1 MLNQITDIT
10 SSTMMLVWGL
20 FTGVLEML
28 GFWKK
33 SGKVL
38 FLGLDNAGKTTLL
51 HLLKEDRLVQHNPTL
66 QVTSEE
72 VSIGKMSF
80 TALDLGGHQAARR
93 LWKDY
98 SNGVNAIVFFVDVCD
113 LMRFEESR
121 HELWSLLL
129 EQQLAD
135 CPILILGNKI
145 DRSDPV
151 NSEEFI
157 LRYFQLHHLTTGKG
171 DISRSEL
178 ENRRPLEFFMC
189 SVLRRQ
195 GYIEGFRW
203 LSQYM

>member
-1 MLNQITDIT
+1 
-10 SSTMMLVWGL
+10 MMFVFGW

-33 SGKVL
+33 SGKIL

-51 HLLKEDRLVQHNPTL
+51 HLLKENRLAQHNPTL
-66 QVTSEE
+66 QVTIEE

-113 LMRFEESR
+113 LIRFEESR
-121 HELWSLLL
+121 RELWSLLK
-129 EQQLAD
+129 EEKLAD
-135 CPILILGNKI
+135 CPILVLGNKI
-145 DRSDPV
+145 DRSDPAI
-151 NSEEFI
+151 SEEFI
-157 LRYFQLHHLTTGKG
+157 LKYFQLHHLTTGKG
-171 DISRSEL
+171 GIPQSEMK
-178 ENRRPLEFFMC
+178 NRPLELFMC

-195 GYIEGFRW
+195 GYIKGFQW